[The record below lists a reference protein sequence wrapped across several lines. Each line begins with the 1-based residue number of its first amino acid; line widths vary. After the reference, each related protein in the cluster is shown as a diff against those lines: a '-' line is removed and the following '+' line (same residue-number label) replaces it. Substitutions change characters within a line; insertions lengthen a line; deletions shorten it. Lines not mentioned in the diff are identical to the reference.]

1 MKISISYRPDI
12 ADEEQRVRIIRSF
25 LKSFLPGAK
34 VRISHNYAP
43 YLHIYLST
51 KKGEKPCDSKEKA

>member
-1 MKISISYRPDI
+1 MKLSISYRPDI

-34 VRISHNYAP
+34 VRISHRYDP
-43 YLHIYLST
+43 YLHIYWST
-51 KKGEKPCDSKEKA
+51 KKPEKPRDFEEKA